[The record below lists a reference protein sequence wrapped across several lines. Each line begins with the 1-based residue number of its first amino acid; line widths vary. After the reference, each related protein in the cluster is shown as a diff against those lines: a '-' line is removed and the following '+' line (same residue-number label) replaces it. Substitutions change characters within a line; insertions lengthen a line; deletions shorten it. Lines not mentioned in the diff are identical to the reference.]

1 MRAKAKGRGRIKM
14 NEEGS
19 ASRATFG
26 IAVVMLSAVLTLVTW
41 IAVLVAGA
49 VWLL

>member
-1 MRAKAKGRGRIKM
+1 MRAKAKGSGGIKM
-14 NEEGS
+14 NQEGS

-26 IAVVMLSAVLTLVTW
+26 IAVVMVSAVLTLVTW
-41 IAVLVAGA
+41 IGALVAGA

>member
-1 MRAKAKGRGRIKM
+1 MRTKAKGRGIEM
-14 NEEGS
+14 NQEGS

-26 IAVVMLSAVLTLVTW
+26 IAVVMVSAVLTLVTW
-41 IAVLVAGA
+41 IAALVAGA

>member
-1 MRAKAKGRGRIKM
+1 MEM
-14 NEEGS
+14 NQEGS

-26 IAVVMLSAVLTLVTW
+26 IALVLVSAILTLVTW
-41 IAVLVAGA
+41 IGALVAGA